1 MENYYA
7 KKQESQRGFALLF
20 AVLTGSMLLSVGLAI
35 FSIALKEL
43 DLSTAGR
50 ESQYAFYAADSGLE
64 CALYYDGQG
73 AFPENSDDEEFS
85 SASIICPSN
94 LQSVDNSSYT
104 DSDTA
109 ITTFQFYIPQSDTS
123 SAPCAIV
130 SVEKELVLGGA
141 EGEVST
147 TIVSRGYNTCR
158 AGAQQVERALQAV
171 Y

>member
-1 MENYYA
+1 MQNYHSA
-7 KKQESQRGFALLF
+7 TRESQRGFALLF
-20 AVLTGSMLLSVGLAI
+20 AVLTGSMLLAVGLAI

-64 CALYYDGQG
+64 CALYYDSEGV
-73 AFPENSDDEEFS
+73 FPENGEDEGFSPASVVCPNNLQFLENAS
-85 SASIICPSN
+85 SA
-94 LQSVDNSSYT
+94 DA
-104 DSDTA
+104 DSA
-109 ITTFQFYIPQSDTS
+109 ITTFTFEIPQSDSITT
-123 SAPCAIV
+123 PCAIV
-130 SVEKELVLGGA
+130 SVEKEAVAGSA